1 MENHEKVTKEVKK
14 TFLELEKYADAAKDR
29 LRGILFGLSK
39 EEMIDR
45 INELHLSDKSLNFLC
60 EGIALETEDY
70 EICAAVQEIK
80 KKLLELEIRQATY
93 SPISYYHTNHQHP
106 ALYLH
111 LATPI

>member
-1 MENHEKVTKEVKK
+1 MKQA
-14 TFLELEKYADAAKDR
+14 FRELENYADVAKEK
-29 LRGILFGLSK
+29 LRVILRGLSK
-39 EEMIDR
+39 EDMIAQ

-80 KKLLELEIRQATY
+80 KELQALEIRQAAF
-93 SPISYYHTNHQHP
+93 SPVSYYHTNLQPP

-111 LATPI
+111 LASA